1 MSNITNTNTDTKT
14 NTNMHRMEKVCTHHD
29 LLQPLVLVGQL
40 VKLES
45 ENLFS
50 GATLTSVG
58 KNINCRDEIQ

>member
-1 MSNITNTNTDTKT
+1 MSNITNTNTDTIT

-50 GATLTSVG
+50 GATIPSVG